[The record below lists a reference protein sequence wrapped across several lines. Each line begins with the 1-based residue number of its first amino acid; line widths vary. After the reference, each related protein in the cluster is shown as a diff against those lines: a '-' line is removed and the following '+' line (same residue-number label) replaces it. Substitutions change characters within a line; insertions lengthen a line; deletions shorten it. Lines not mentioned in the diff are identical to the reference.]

1 MTDYE
6 RFFSEGGRVL
16 RESPIRKMGTVLA
29 ASREVISFAPGY
41 PADESFPWDAFRAIA
56 DDLLRQRSDDLLQY
70 GPTRGYRPL
79 IDAIIQVQKARG
91 MTVTVPQVIVTTGSQ
106 QGLFLVARALFDPGD
121 VVLVELPSYTGA
133 ITAFK
138 SFGADLVGVAQDDDG
153 INLEDL
159 DRTLARV
166 RGEGRRVKCLYLV
179 PNFQNPTGRLLSLA
193 KRRALVDWAEREDV
207 LIIEDDPYRDIYF
220 TDVTREEDTRPIAA
234 DDPNGRVI
242 YLSSFSKTL
251 APGFRTAWLVA
262 PPVIAS
268 KIELAKQAI
277 DLCTSGFDQQMVYQ
291 ACARGVLEAQAPKLR
306 ALYQRK
312 RDVMVKALR
321 EAGTSLTWLDP
332 RGGFFLWARLPDGL
346 HADTLLEQT
355 TAEGVIYVTGSAFF
369 VDATGHEFI
378 RLSFSSPTEARI
390 KEGVER
396 LVGVMG
402 GTGTQVP

>member
-1 MTDYE
+1 GHLRCRAWADGACRRGIAGHDRRPRAHCFRPARRNHRPAAAGRGMGAARIAVSVSRTHGPLGLSCAIRARRKGLGRSAPQNGMKDYE

-41 PADESFPWDAFRAIA
+41 PANESFPWDDFRAIA
-56 DDLLRQRSDDLLQY
+56 DDLLTQHSDDLLQY

-79 IDAIIQVQKARG
+79 LDAIIDVQKTRG
-91 MTVTVPQVIVTTGSQ
+91 INVTTDQVIVTTGSQ
-106 QGLFLVARALFDPGD
+106 QGLFLLARALFDPGD

-179 PNFQNPTGRLLSLA
+179 PNFQNPTGRLLSLE
-193 KRRALVDWAEREDV
+193 KRRALVEWTEREDV
-207 LIIEDDPYRDIYF
+207 LIVEDDPHRDIYF
-220 TDVTREEDTRPIAA
+220 TDVTAEADTRPLAA
-234 DDPNGRVI
+234 DDPYGRVL

-268 KIELAKQAI
+268 KVEL
-277 DLCTSGFDQQMVYQ
+277 
-291 ACARGVLEAQAPKLR
+291 
-306 ALYQRK
+306 
-312 RDVMVKALR
+312 
-321 EAGTSLTWLDP
+321 
-332 RGGFFLWARLPDGL
+332 
-346 HADTLLEQT
+346 
-355 TAEGVIYVTGSAFF
+355 
-369 VDATGHEFI
+369 
-378 RLSFSSPTEARI
+378 
-390 KEGVER
+390 
-396 LVGVMG
+396 
-402 GTGTQVP
+402 